1 VTGRDEEF
9 RRLYALLRIRDQL
22 RYYSD
27 RRVEYGNAHR
37 QVVIVRNMLLLA
49 AAAAGAVGQ
58 IVEGT
63 ARATCAVVAAVLASL
78 AGAVTAF
85 ESLIGFPQLEK
96 LYTDAVRNLEE
107 AEIDWDA
114 VEPDADVTAEIERV
128 ESIFRCEI
136 GQWGQLVVKSATPAL
151 TPVSDPATDKDL
163 RIDRAQP
170 TQE

>member
-1 VTGRDEEF
+1 VTGRDQEF

-49 AAAAGAVGQ
+49 AAAAGVVGQ
-58 IVEGT
+58 VVEGT
-63 ARATCAVVAAVLASL
+63 ARAACAVVAAVLASL

-96 LYTDAVRNLEE
+96 LYSDAVRNLEE

-114 VEPDADVTAEIERV
+114 VGPDAEITAEIERV
-128 ESIFRCEI
+128 ESIFRSEI
-136 GQWGQLVVKSATPAL
+136 GQWGQLVVKSAIPTSTPA
-151 TPVSDPATDKDL
+151 SDQATDKDV
-163 RIDRAQP
+163 RVNP
-170 TQE
+170 TQPG